1 MKQQNQQVSHVTPLG
16 PVLVMLLSLSALAT
30 SCTEQERSS
39 LLQFVAELSHDGGL
53 ISSWKNDTDCCKWGG
68 ITCSSSMRVTDVS
81 LASRNLQGHIS
92 ASIGNLTGLLRVNLS
107 HNFLSGSL
115 PVELLFSSSIVV
127 LDVSFNQLN
136 GDLQELQSS
145 TLRPL
150 QVLNISSN
158 KFTGRFPSTA
168 WEMMKSLVVLNA
180 SNNSFTGHVPTM
192 FCFSAPSFAVLELSY
207 NQFSGSIPAELSNC
221 SMLKSFHAGHNKLS
235 GALPDM
241 LFSINTLQHLSLY
254 DNQLEGTVHGIS
266 KLTDLVTLDLG
277 GNDLSGN
284 IPDSIGDLNKLEE
297 LHLYQNSMS
306 GELPST
312 LSKCK
317 NLMIIDLKIN
327 YFSGELTKV
336 NFSKLS
342 NLKILDLM
350 RNKFTGTIPES
361 IYSCS
366 NLTALR
372 LASNKFHGQLS
383 ESIGNLR
390 SLSFLSLANNSH
402 TNITSALQSLSS
414 CRNLT
419 TLLIGFNFM
428 DEAMP
433 QVDRINGFG
442 NIQVLSINDCSLSGK
457 YLFGY

>member
-1 MKQQNQQVSHVTPLG
+1 MSPLG

-366 NLTALR
+366 
-372 LASNKFHGQLS
+372 F
-383 ESIGNLR
+383 
-390 SLSFLSLANNSH
+390 
-402 TNITSALQSLSS
+402 
-414 CRNLT
+414 
-419 TLLIGFNFM
+419 
-428 DEAMP
+428 
-433 QVDRINGFG
+433 
-442 NIQVLSINDCSLSGK
+442 
-457 YLFGY
+457 